1 MLVFIHTKALFVCL
15 FGEVEFSITLMHLE
29 FLFKRYVMFVVAN
42 RRQSKLVGTQIIV
55 CEILGAWLIHRP

>member
-15 FGEVEFSITLMHLE
+15 FGGVEFSITLMHLGIS
-29 FLFKRYVMFVVAN
+29 FKRYVMFVVAN

-55 CEILGAWLIHRP
+55 CEI